1 MSIMIFLAVGGV
13 GVIALVAAN
22 FTGLRWWWRIGAAL
36 IATLIITFA
45 ILTDA
50 TPTLGSE
57 AAWFNRSPFRE
68 LILFVEMVF
77 GMVARVLSV
86 AIEHRN
92 NVEFERRGSVKVD
105 RWDFIY
111 PMLFAVPTFG
121 ALLSQAGTEKLDV
134 IIGTLA
140 FQTGFFWQ
148 TILKKGDASLT

>member
-1 MSIMIFLAVGGV
+1 MSIILFLFTAGV
-13 GVIALVAAN
+13 GTIALIAVS
-22 FTGLRWWWRIGAAL
+22 FTGWRWWWRIGAAL
-36 IATLIITFA
+36 IATSILMFA
-45 ILTDA
+45 ISIDA
-50 TPTLGSE
+50 PLTLGSGG
-57 AAWFNRSPFRE
+57 AWFNRSPFRE
-68 LILFVEMVF
+68 LILFMAMVF

-92 NVEFERRGSVKVD
+92 NVEFERRGPVKVD

-121 ALLSQAGTEKLDV
+121 ALLSQAGTEKIDV

-148 TILKKGDASLT
+148 TILKKGEASLT